1 MTDEGTGI
9 TRVTLRHPRYTRDR
23 LRQTADRLRALV
35 YPETRL
41 PDVLRISPRVDRIS
55 VEEAQELEFEPV
67 ELGRQLGPLWATYWF
82 QIEATAPRQWA
93 GRRVDLLWVTG
104 SESTLWIDGR
114 SVQGLNTGSQGERPD
129 AVLAESAA
137 PGQRFDLLVEV
148 ACNGKFGSLP
158 RPHPALEPVV
168 LDRCEIALFDEEAW
182 SLWLEFSMLR
192 ELEAEHERGLDPAW
206 AGRLL
211 SELNRFCN
219 VWDAGDRS
227 TWGPAREILAGLL
240 ANRNGT
246 WAHELSAIGHAHL
259 DTAWLWPLAE
269 TYRKCVRT
277 FSSQARYMDMYPEF
291 RFACSQAQ
299 QYAWVKARNPDL
311 YARIRERVERG
322 QWIPV
327 GGTWVEPDCNLPSG
341 EALVRQFLLGQR
353 FFERELG
360 RRCREFWQPD
370 VFGYNGQLPQ
380 LMRGAGIARFLTQK
394 LSWNRFNPPPHHTFR
409 WQGIDGSEVVA
420 HFPPADTYNAEASVA
435 DLARNAR
442 NFKDHAR
449 SRESLM
455 LFGWGDGG
463 GGPTPRMIETLLR
476 ARDLQGLP
484 RTAMRTSD
492 EFFER
497 LEAENAD
504 LPTIV
509 GELYFEYHRGTYT
522 SQARTKRANRRS
534 EQLLH
539 DVEFLAAAAHKLNG
553 APYPA
558 VEIEGLWQRLCLNA
572 FHDILPGS
580 SIGLVY
586 EDAER
591 DYAWILSEGERLKAA
606 ALDVLSSGDGPTPV
620 NTIAADRS
628 EIVEAPGGELS
639 WVECPG
645 YGAGRIGSAPDSV
658 TATEDGERIVL
669 ENGALRATLLRGG
682 ELLSLIEKES
692 GREALSEAG
701 NRLEL
706 YDDRPTAFDAWDI
719 DPFHLETG
727 TVCAPADSVSLTRPG
742 PLRAEV
748 VFDRRI
754 GAASSLRQTVRL
766 DAGARRLEFFNEID
780 WHEEHR
786 LLKVAFPTVVRSES
800 ATYEMQFGVVERPT
814 HYSTSHD
821 LARFEVPGT
830 SIRRSHRA
838 RLRGCAPLRGD
849 VRLVDLR
856 RHDAHVVAPRT
867 NFAGSRG
874 RSRRA
879 LDFLCDHAALWRLA
893 GGGRRRRGAPL
904 QRSGGLG
911 PGRSRGRVVDRSGRC
926 EPRPRHRQARGGL
939 RRSRASPLRVTRR
952 ERECQGSARVPV
964 RGRAVLQ
971 PARGRSRP
979 SARRGRGDRGTVSP
993 VRDREPEGRLMDPDE
1008 IARSATNY
1016 QVGSR
1021 LLFENGAVR
1030 VWDITL
1036 EPGERLPFHCHRT
1049 SYFYRCEA
1057 AGSSRVGALDGSGA
1071 IYDSPLDEVVF
1082 HDIPAGETMIHD
1094 LTNVGDTVLRFTTV
1108 ELVADSAQ

>member
-1 MTDEGTGI
+1 M
-9 TRVTLRHPRYTRDR
+9 LRHPRYTRDR

-41 PDVLRISPRVDRIS
+41 PDVLRISPQVDRIS
-55 VEEAQELEFEPV
+55 VEEARELDFEPV

-82 QIEATAPRQWA
+82 RIEATVPRPWA

-114 SVQGLNTGSQGERPD
+114 SVQGLNTGSQGDRPD
-129 AVLAESAA
+129 A
-137 PGQRFDLLVEV
+137 LLVERAEPGQHFDLWIET
-148 ACNGKFGSLP
+148 ACNGKFGGLP

-182 SLWLEFSMLR
+182 SLWLDFSTLR

-227 TWGPAREILAGLL
+227 SWGPAREILAGLL

-277 FSSQARYMDMYPEF
+277 FSSQARYMDAYPEF

-299 QYAWVKARNPDL
+299 QYAWVKERNPEL
-311 YARIRERVERG
+311 YTRIRERVERG

-353 FFERELG
+353 FFEREFG
-360 RRCREFWQPD
+360 GRCREFWQPD

-409 WQGIDGSEVVA
+409 WQGIDGSEVLA

-442 NFKDHAR
+442 NFKDHDR
-449 SRESLM
+449 SSGESHALR
-455 LFGWGDGG
+455 LGG
-463 GGPTPRMIETLLR
+463 RRRRPDPTMIETLL
-476 ARDLQGLP
+476 AVRDLQGLP

-539 DVEFLAAAAHKLNG
+539 DVEFLAAVAQRLTA

-558 VEIEGLWQRLCLNA
+558 AALEELWKRVCLNA

-591 DYAWILSEGERLKAA
+591 DYAVDPVRGRAPEGSRARCVVERRGPDAVQH
-606 ALDVLSSGDGPTPV
+606 DRGD
-620 NTIAADRS
+620 RR
-628 EIVEAPGGELS
+628 EIVVAPGGELT

-645 YGAGRIGSAPDSV
+645 YGAGR
-658 TATEDGERIVL
+658 
-669 ENGALRATLLRGG
+669 
-682 ELLSLIEKES
+682 
-692 GREALSEAG
+692 
-701 NRLEL
+701 
-706 YDDRPTAFDAWDI
+706 
-719 DPFHLETG
+719 
-727 TVCAPADSVSLTRPG
+727 
-742 PLRAEV
+742 
-748 VFDRRI
+748 
-754 GAASSLRQTVRL
+754 
-766 DAGARRLEFFNEID
+766 
-780 WHEEHR
+780 
-786 LLKVAFPTVVRSES
+786 
-800 ATYEMQFGVVERPT
+800 
-814 HYSTSHD
+814 
-821 LARFEVPGT
+821 
-830 SIRRSHRA
+830 
-838 RLRGCAPLRGD
+838 
-849 VRLVDLR
+849 
-856 RHDAHVVAPRT
+856 
-867 NFAGSRG
+867 
-874 RSRRA
+874 
-879 LDFLCDHAALWRLA
+879 
-893 GGGRRRRGAPL
+893 
-904 QRSGGLG
+904 
-911 PGRSRGRVVDRSGRC
+911 
-926 EPRPRHRQARGGL
+926 
-939 RRSRASPLRVTRR
+939 
-952 ERECQGSARVPV
+952 
-964 RGRAVLQ
+964 
-971 PARGRSRP
+971 
-979 SARRGRGDRGTVSP
+979 
-993 VRDREPEGRLMDPDE
+993 
-1008 IARSATNY
+1008 
-1016 QVGSR
+1016 VGSR
-1021 LLFENGAVR
+1021 SGFG
-1030 VWDITL
+1030 
-1036 EPGERLPFHCHRT
+1036 
-1049 SYFYRCEA
+1049 
-1057 AGSSRVGALDGSGA
+1057 DGHG
-1071 IYDSPLDEVVF
+1071 
-1082 HDIPAGETMIHD
+1082 
-1094 LTNVGDTVLRFTTV
+1094 RR
-1108 ELVADSAQ
+1108 